1 MGRRGGWGKLQM
13 IAGGVEIS
21 IAGGGGEMVRVR
33 SLDMFFIFFI
43 FFTFFIFLN
52 HVFVV
57 KVQELACIVRY
68 GVKKTLIP
76 TTARFTSSWEKS
88 NTPNP

>member
-1 MGRRGGWGKLQM
+1 MTM
-13 IAGGVEIS
+13 IARGVEIS
-21 IAGGGGEMVRVR
+21 MAGGGGEMVGGL
-33 SLDMFFIFFI
+33 SLGRFFSFF
-43 FFTFFIFLN
+43 FFFFFLN
-52 HVFVV
+52 HVFIV

>member
-1 MGRRGGWGKLQM
+1 MRRVCLSLGWL
-13 IAGGVEIS
+13 V
-21 IAGGGGEMVRVR
+21 
-33 SLDMFFIFFI
+33 FFL
-43 FFTFFIFLN
+43 FLFLFLYN
-52 HVFVV
+52 VFLV